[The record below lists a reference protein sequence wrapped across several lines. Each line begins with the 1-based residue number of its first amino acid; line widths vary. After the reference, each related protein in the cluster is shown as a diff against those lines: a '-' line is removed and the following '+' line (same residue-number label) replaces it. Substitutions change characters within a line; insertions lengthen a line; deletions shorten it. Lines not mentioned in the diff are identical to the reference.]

1 MVDGY
6 QGGSAAKPGPDK
18 NYVKPMGEG
27 YDPGDVDEKLEPS
40 RNYSQE
46 RKRRA
51 RDRLLLRASQKREKM
66 KKEGFEI
73 EEESTLGQKS
83 QVRTLQVV

>member
-27 YDPGDVDEKLEPS
+27 YDPGDVDEKLGAVMI
-40 RNYSQE
+40 R
-46 RKRRA
+46 RK
-51 RDRLLLRASQKREKM
+51 
-66 KKEGFEI
+66 I
-73 EEESTLGQKS
+73 ETDFSLNKS
-83 QVRTLQVV
+83 KT

>member
-27 YDPGDVDEKLEPS
+27 YDPGDVDEKLEG
-40 RNYSQE
+40 
-46 RKRRA
+46 KRRN
-51 RDRLLLRASQKREKM
+51 R
-66 KKEGFEI
+66 
-73 EEESTLGQKS
+73 
-83 QVRTLQVV
+83 